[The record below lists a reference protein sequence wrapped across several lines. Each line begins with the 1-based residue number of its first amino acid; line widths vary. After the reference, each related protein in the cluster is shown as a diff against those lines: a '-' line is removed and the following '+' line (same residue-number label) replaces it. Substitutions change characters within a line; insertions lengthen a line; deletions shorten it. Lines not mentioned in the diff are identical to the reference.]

1 MPQIANSFATFNSS
15 RVREELGNKIWNVSV
30 SETPGLALVGKE
42 KVATTNPNWLT
53 ESFRAGAANRKEQ
66 GNAAAPSARS
76 DVVRYQNWTQISDDT
91 FAITGTQQ
99 AVDKAGGSDEVA
111 KQEAKSMTEVK
122 KDVEV
127 GFFQN
132 TTSIA
137 PAAGVAPQAR
147 GVLGFVATNTD
158 IGGGVGANPN
168 PLTNTAPVD
177 GTLRSANETQL
188 KNVLQKM
195 FDSGA
200 PMDNLY
206 ALIPS
211 NLRGTYDTFLAGQ
224 TRFDKAEDKTL
235 TATLEVYI
243 GPFGRVK
250 FVNARHMRTR
260 EVFIINPEYLSLGTL
275 RPMRCDPIGKRGD
288 ADERHTVVEWT
299 CLVKNERALAAI
311 RDLQP

>member
-15 RVREELGNKIWNVSV
+15 RVREELMNNIWNVSV

-53 ESFRAGAANRKEQ
+53 DSFRAGAANRKEQ
-66 GNAAAPSARS
+66 GNAAAPTART
-76 DVVRYQNWTQISDDT
+76 DVVRYSNWTQISDDT
-91 FAITGTQQ
+91 FAVTGTQE
-99 AVDKAGGSDEVA
+99 AVDKAGGASEIS

-122 KDVEV
+122 SDVEF
-127 GFFQN
+127 GFLRN

-137 PAAGVAPQAR
+137 PAAGVAPQSR
-147 GVLGFVATNTD
+147 GLLGFIATNTN
-158 IGGGVGANPN
+158 IGVGGVNPN
-168 PLTNTAPVD
+168 PLTNVAPTD
-177 GTLRSANETQL
+177 GTLRAATEAQL
-188 KNVLQKM
+188 KDVLKKM

-200 PMDNLY
+200 PMNNLY

-211 NLRGTYDTFLAGQ
+211 ELRATYDTFTAGQ

-250 FVNARHMRTR
+250 FVNARNMRAR
-260 EVFIINPEYLSLGTL
+260 DVFILNPEYVSLGTL
-275 RPMRCDPIGKRGD
+275 RPMRCEDIAKRGD
-288 ADERHTVVEWT
+288 AKEKQTIVEWT

-311 RDLQP
+311 RDLQAA